1 MIACRSHF
9 ALFWQN
15 LHNVLL
21 PASPFVM
28 KFFFDIRLL
37 LVALWLGAA
46 VFFIGVAQT
55 AFSVLAE
62 REIAGAMVSRT
73 LALLNYGGLAIALI
87 LLATTLIGHGAANRF
102 WLWTERF
109 ILLVLASACAVGQFV
124 IAWWM
129 LLVRQEMGKPID
141 QVPVDDPL
149 RIQFNTLH
157 EYSVWVLM
165 AGMGAALIVF
175 FIIANRRTATAA
187 KDNVL
192 DINFEDQFKI

>member
-1 MIACRSHF
+1 
-9 ALFWQN
+9 
-15 LHNVLL
+15 
-21 PASPFVM
+21 M

-73 LALLNYGGLAIALI
+73 LALLNYCGLAIALI

-165 AGMGAALIVF
+165 AGMGAALVVF